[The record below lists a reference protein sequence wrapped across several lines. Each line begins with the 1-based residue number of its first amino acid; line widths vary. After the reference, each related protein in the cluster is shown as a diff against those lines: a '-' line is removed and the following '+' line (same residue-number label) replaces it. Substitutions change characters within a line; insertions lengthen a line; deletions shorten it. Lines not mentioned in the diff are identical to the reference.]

1 MEYGIHLGPGGYR
14 SNSDVIKGNLDNI
27 KSADVNVIRNRHGHI
42 AAQAVQEISSAKF
55 VDPVISK
62 YSSNPEIT
70 TLLSFI
76 RK

>member
-14 SNSDVIKGNLDNI
+14 SNSDLIKGNLDNI
-27 KSADVNVIRNRHGHI
+27 RAADVDFIRNKHGII
-42 AAQAVQEISSAKF
+42 AANAVKEISSAKF

-70 TLLSFI
+70 QLLGNL
-76 RK
+76 